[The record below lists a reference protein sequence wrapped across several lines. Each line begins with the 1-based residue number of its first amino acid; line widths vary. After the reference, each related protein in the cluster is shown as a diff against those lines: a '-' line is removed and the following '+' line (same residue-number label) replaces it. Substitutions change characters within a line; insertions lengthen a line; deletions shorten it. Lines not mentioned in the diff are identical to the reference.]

1 MAKTVTKQIRER
13 LDIFVQNKQYQPQYG
28 EEQYQEELYLDTQNV
43 IENKKTIRKKDG
55 LIERMDNKIIIAEDN
70 RQLLRD

>member
-13 LDIFVQNKQYQPQYG
+13 LDIFVQNKPVQPQYG
-28 EEQYQEELYLDTQNV
+28 QEQFEEETYFDGQNV
-43 IENKKTIRKKDG
+43 IENKKTIKKKDG